1 MSCFRHCWP
10 HNLDWLNLCKSVDV
24 KIGAFNGFKM
34 IITLYYHAACLLT
47 AFIVFFLNENQNQY
61 HRRESPGG
69 ILFLFFPVLLI
80 LTINQVSWV
89 NETCA
94 KSLLL
99 VIFLTFSLP
108 YCQKFGNIIDSLHKY
123 VKFICAQQTNLSAPF
138 SNMDQYNF
146 TISV

>member
-1 MSCFRHCWP
+1 MSCFRHCWS

-24 KIGAFNGFKM
+24 KTGAFNGFKM
-34 IITLYYHAACLLT
+34 IITLYYYAACLLT

-80 LTINQVSWV
+80 WTINKVSWV

-94 KSLLL
+94 KSHSTCDISNIFTALLPESL
-99 VIFLTFSLP
+99 V
-108 YCQKFGNIIDSLHKY
+108 IDSLHKY

-138 SNMDQYNF
+138 SNMDQCNF
-146 TISV
+146 TIPV

>member
-1 MSCFRHCWP
+1 M
-10 HNLDWLNLCKSVDV
+10 LQTLLTTQLGLTQSVQICRCQDRC
-24 KIGAFNGFKM
+24 INFNGFKM
-34 IITLYYHAACLLT
+34 IITLYYYAACLLT

-80 LTINQVSWV
+80 WTINKVSWV

-94 KSLLL
+94 KSPNCPTSRSL
-99 VIFLTFSLP
+99 V
-108 YCQKFGNIIDSLHKY
+108 IDSLHKY

-138 SNMDQYNF
+138 SNMDQCNF
-146 TISV
+146 TIPV